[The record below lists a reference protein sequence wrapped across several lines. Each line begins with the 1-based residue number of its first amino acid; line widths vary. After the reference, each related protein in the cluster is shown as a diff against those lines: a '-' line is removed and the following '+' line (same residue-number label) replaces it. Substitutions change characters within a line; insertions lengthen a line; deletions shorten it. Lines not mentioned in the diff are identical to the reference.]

1 MDVSAFA
8 LYGANGGMLI
18 HPAPDTTHS
27 TPEPAPTPVQA
38 PLMRVASLNAAR
50 FDVEVLRFHNPV
62 FRPPI
67 LLTLGVDRTSLNLPT
82 MIAPTATPDDQMLFE
97 DPQDGARKFF
107 LTQYTLAVTGAGAVP
122 GKWVTFAPDSAA
134 FRLTVHLADSTPP
147 GVVQGNGRLAP
158 DTRYFLSATLQ
169 GRIVTWDFSILP
181 QSNGTLVLTVPIADF
196 TGRDLLYAAMTD
208 PNAQAQLILRRSLP
222 LALPVAGTPRYTPQ
236 NVAIDSALA
245 FTFSKDLDAAVFAGL
260 QGAGAAPLA
269 PWNVL
274 NFNWNGR
281 RHTYFQSSSQRDQ
294 VYFLPDAFK
303 VGRQSESPHLP
314 NLAVTAQ
321 GDTAAS
327 LSMTLSYFA
336 VPEWDPKRLADA
348 TTQAQQSLGLS
359 QPPSLA
365 LFEASSAILM
375 LSLPGADP
383 TAGVALQQQQN
394 VLIDLAAGVQGSVT
408 LGLAAFRQ
416 IYDALFDPRST
427 VLAGEVRVTVG
438 ADTTALPFVARIGD
452 MAGDIFDTSVSIDST
467 ANTMAVTLTNA
478 IESAIHVGGLTGVI
492 TRDGTALDSKIKT
505 VAPATPVDL
514 AAPGGPGRPTGSL
527 SVTLAPSVI
536 GQLGGLL
543 GGKGGLGGLFGGGDG
558 GPDFGK
564 LGGLKDLVLDS
575 RCTPLFDFSQVTVT
589 PDPKATWRAIMA
601 NGTPS
606 PVSRTVTLKLIF
618 ASLAQPGGGA
628 PPAPDAVLA
637 VQVVF
642 QNGQTASF
650 DASQTA
656 DAGGFLTQTVT
667 LTVPIESFVLGDGPT
682 DTYSYRVDA
691 VTPKGVRQGTS
702 ITDNR
707 DTLYIVPG

>member
-8 LYGANGGMLI
+8 LYGANRGMLI
-18 HPAPDTTHS
+18 HPAPDTTL
-27 TPEPAPTPVQA
+27 TTTDPAPKPAQTS
-38 PLMRVASLNAAR
+38 LMRVESLNAATL
-50 FDVEVLRFHNPV
+50 DLEVLRFHNPV

-67 LLTLGVDRTSLNLPT
+67 LWISGVDRASLNLPT
-82 MIAPTATPDDQMLFE
+82 MVSPTATPDDQMLFE

-107 LTQYTLAVTGAGAVP
+107 LTQYDLAVTTTGAVA
-122 GKWVTFAPDSAA
+122 GKWVTFAPDGAG
-134 FRLTVHLADSTPP
+134 FRLTVHLADATPQSLA
-147 GVVQGNGRLAP
+147 QGNARLAP

-169 GRIVTWDFSILP
+169 GRTVTWDLTVLP
-181 QSNGTLVLTVPIADF
+181 APDGTLILTVQIADF
-196 TGRDLLYAAMTD
+196 AGRDLLYAAMTD
-208 PNAQAQLILRRSLP
+208 PAAQAQLILRRSLS
-222 LALPVAGTPRYTPQ
+222 LALPIAGTPRYAPQ
-236 NVAIDSALA
+236 NIAIDSALEFA
-245 FTFSKDLDAAVFAGL
+245 FSKDLDAQVFAGL

-274 NFNWNGR
+274 DLNWNGR

-303 VGRQSESPHLP
+303 VGRQSQSPHLP

-348 TTQAQQSLGLS
+348 TTQLQQTLGLP

-427 VLAGEVRVTVG
+427 VLSGEVRVTVG

-452 MAGDIFDTSVSIDST
+452 MAGDIFDTSVSIDSS

-478 IESAIHVGGLTGVI
+478 IESAIHVGALTGVI
-492 TRDGTALDSKIKT
+492 TRDGAQLDSKVT
-505 VAPATPVDL
+505 AVAPGPPIDL
-514 AAPGGPGRPTGSL
+514 AAPRAGGPGGSL
-527 SVTLAPSVI
+527 RVTLKPSLI
-536 GQLGGLL
+536 GGLGGLL
-543 GGKGGLGGLFGGGDG
+543 GGKGGLGGLFGGDG
-558 GPDFGK
+558 GPDLGK
-564 LGGLKDLVLDS
+564 LGGLKNLVLDS
-575 RCTPLFDFSQVTVT
+575 KCTPLFDFSQVTVT

-606 PVSRTVTLKLIF
+606 PVSRAVTLKLIF
-618 ASLAQPGGGA
+618 ASLAQPGGTA
-628 PPAPDAVLA
+628 PPAPGAVLA
-637 VQVVF
+637 IQIVF
-642 QNGQTASF
+642 QSGQTASF

-656 DAGGFLTQTVT
+656 DAAGFLTQTVT

-682 DTYSYRVDA
+682 DTYSYRVDS
-691 VTPKGVRQGTS
+691 VTPKGVLQGTW